1 MSEWQ
6 ARRFW
11 TGVAVIETETGLAIT
26 LDGRQLRTPSGTVM
40 ELPTR
45 ELSERIRQEWS
56 SQGEV
61 VDPATMPFTRLANV
75 AIDRI
80 DGARGEVIDVVAGY
94 AGSDLLCHRAEQPD
108 ELVARQRDAWDPVL
122 DWASS
127 ELGVQLKIGTG
138 IMPVQQGE
146 ESLSL
151 LRAEIRRLDRFALAG
166 LTEMVSLTGSLLLG
180 LTVLHGYLKP
190 EAAWQMSLVDEH
202 YQAGKW
208 GVDREA
214 ANAEMQRMKAF
225 LVAGEF
231 AGAGGR
237 TVAKACKDSTE

>member
-6 ARRFW
+6 TRRFW
-11 TGVAVIETETGLAIT
+11 TGVAVIETEAGLAIT

-56 SQGEV
+56 SQVEV

-80 DGARGEVIDVVAGY
+80 DGARGEVVDVVAGY
-94 AGSDLLCHRAEQPD
+94 GASDLLCHRAEQPD
-108 ELVARQRDAWDPVL
+108 ELVALQQDAWDPVL
-122 DWASS
+122 DWTSS
-127 ELGVQLKIGTG
+127 ELGVQLKVGTG
-138 IMPVQQGE
+138 IMPVQRGE
-146 ESLSL
+146 GSLSL

-166 LTEMVSLTGSLLLG
+166 LAEMVSLTGSLLLG

-190 EAAWQMSLVDEH
+190 EAAWQKSLVDEH
-202 YQAGKW
+202 FQAGKW

-225 LVAGEF
+225 LVAAEF
-231 AGAGGR
+231 TGAGGR
-237 TVAKACKDSTE
+237 TAAKTCKDSTV